1 MTDGGG
7 GEQTVKSAGGEH
19 PLRTQWN
26 ALVQTLAHMMLCTPH
41 TCRLTKSKLPR
52 CLQQWQRGAS
62 TQTHANAQR
71 CRAPMTLNQAR
82 HAAKGVEQRQRRKK
96 GREKSWAAHEWA
108 PTAASI
114 VRV

>member
-41 TCRLTKSKLPR
+41 TCRLTKSKV
-52 CLQQWQRGAS
+52 
-62 TQTHANAQR
+62 
-71 CRAPMTLNQAR
+71 CRALL
-82 HAAKGVEQRQRRKK
+82 RR
-96 GREKSWAAHEWA
+96 RNSS
-108 PTAASI
+108 TAAWPC
-114 VRV
+114 VRW